1 MGAADRLASA
11 EMAVACPS
19 DCVPTSYGGV
29 ERALY
34 SFIVTASSLLS
45 LDTAGL
51 ASLVADGDVPTVNED
66 TGVVDR
72 VGKVA
77 LLDEG
82 LESTLQELGRRQS
95 EHIIELALVVLQ
107 ETESHHS
114 ADEGLTFKESSGILL
129 VHREQNTSSF
139 SKLGE
144 RELRSPDLTLAAKT
158 VSSDQFQ
165 LVDKLLSLERSSRI
179 LGCLTVVRVLNG
191 HLEGLIFG

>member
-1 MGAADRLASA
+1 MVFGLVVLDKSKCHRAMGAADRLASA

-19 DCVPTSYGGV
+19 DCVPTNYGGV

-51 ASLVADGDVPTVNED
+51 ASLEAGGSAPLNVLLRADANHKGRDIDSLFADGDVPTVNED

-82 LESTLQELGRRQS
+82 LESSLQELGCRES

-107 ETESHHS
+107 ETKSHHS
-114 ADEGLTFKESSGILL
+114 ADEGLTY
-129 VHREQNTSSF
+129 
-139 SKLGE
+139 
-144 RELRSPDLTLAAKT
+144 
-158 VSSDQFQ
+158 
-165 LVDKLLSLERSSRI
+165 
-179 LGCLTVVRVLNG
+179 
-191 HLEGLIFG
+191 